1 MNTRVCLLIRVSSE
15 KQDTRRQFIELTGFC
30 KKNRFT
36 VARTIS
42 SKISG
47 AKKEQHRPDIKELLA
62 AARRKEFTKVVVTEI
77 SRLGRRAKDIR
88 HTIDRLH
95 EMNVSV
101 VFRNFAGLESLDE
114 RGNETFVTNIIVSI
128 YAELAQEEG
137 RLISE
142 RTKSGLVAAR
152 KRGAILGRPKE
163 KETKRAFLK
172 KYSRLIRD
180 LQKGLSLRQCEM
192 LHNLSRNTVIKVK
205 KLI

>member
-1 MNTRVCLLIRVSSE
+1 MNTKVCLLIRVSSE
-15 KQDTRRQFIELTGFC
+15 KQDTRRQHIELTDFC
-30 KKNRFT
+30 KKNKFT

-42 SKISG
+42 TTISG

-62 AARRKEFTKVVVTEI
+62 AAKGKEFTKVIVTEI
-77 SRLGRRAKDIR
+77 SRLGRRARDIR

-101 VFRNFAGLESLDE
+101 VFKNFAGLESLDE

-142 RTKSGLVAAR
+142 RTKSGLEAAR
-152 KRGAILGRPKE
+152 KRGAVLGRPKGKE
-163 KETKRAFLK
+163 KNGAFLK
-172 KYSRLIRD
+172 KYPRLVSDIN
-180 LQKGLSLRQCEM
+180 KGLTLRQCEK

>member
-1 MNTRVCLLIRVSSE
+1 MNTKVCLLIRVSSE
-15 KQDTRRQFIELTGFC
+15 KQDTRRQHLELTGFC
-30 KKNRFT
+30 KKNKFT

-42 SKISG
+42 TTISG

-62 AARRKEFTKVVVTEI
+62 AAKRREFTKVVVTEI
-77 SRLGRRAKDIR
+77 SRLGRKAKDIR
-88 HTIDRLH
+88 HAIDRLH

-101 VFRNFAGLESLDE
+101 VFKNFAGLESLDE

-142 RTKSGLVAAR
+142 RTKSGLAAAR
-152 KRGAILGRPKE
+152 KRGAVLGRPKGKE
-163 KETKRAFLK
+163 KNGVFLK
-172 KYSRLIRD
+172 KYPRLVSDIN
-180 LQKGLSLRQCEM
+180 KGLTLRQCEK

-205 KLI
+205 KRI